1 MKLTT
6 EALIIRVNNNIGEAD
21 RFVTALT
28 RDCGVIHASVR
39 GARQLRSRNGA
50 ATQLLCHCRLS
61 LFKGRDKYIIDD
73 AEPLQVFFE
82 VREQLDRLALAQYFC
97 ELANTL
103 APREEPAED
112 TFRLLL
118 GALRYLAAGTRSP
131 RLIKAATEL
140 RLLCQTGYAPALTAC
155 TGCGNEQPSWF
166 SVTQGILLCNNCKG
180 TVPAVPLS
188 AGVLAALRHCCYGP
202 LEKCFSFSLSDEG
215 LSALSEIA
223 ERFLLAQTD
232 RGFNTLDFYHGVQT
246 DDT

>member
-39 GARQLRSRNGA
+39 GARHLRNRNGS

-61 LFKGRDKYIIDD
+61 LFRGREKYIIDD

-82 VREQLDRLALAQYFC
+82 VREDLQKLSLAQYFC
-97 ELANTL
+97 ELAGAL
-103 APREEPAED
+103 APREEAAPD

-118 GALRYLAAGTRSP
+118 GALRYLAAGTRP
-131 RLIKAATEL
+131 LPLIKAAVEL
-140 RLLCQTGYAPALTAC
+140 RLLSQVGYAPALTAC
-155 TGCGNEQPSWF
+155 TGCGEAAPSWF
-166 SVTQGILLCNNCKG
+166 SVTQGILLCDTCKG
-180 TVPAVPLS
+180 TIPAVPLS

-202 LEKCFSFSLSDEG
+202 LEKCFSFSLSGDS
-215 LSALSEIA
+215 LAALADLA

-232 RGFNTLDFYHGVQT
+232 RGFNTLDFYHGVQS